1 MAWHHFAVGWVRNA
15 SAVIAMGLAAAG
27 CGGSRSLTGAGSV
40 GGALTGAGADAGTGG
55 AGGAV
60 CPSFQLAAPGPDSPR
75 DVLVVLDRS
84 ATMADDANGTTCS
97 GGCGASSKWS
107 LLTTALESLIAANP
121 QVNWGLAFYGG
132 DDTCGVSPGAAV
144 EAGPQTIDAL
154 EAAIAAAP
162 PGGSNSAGTPA
173 IFNAWNYLIALP
185 DLGPRYIMLVTDGQ
199 ESCATDPTA
208 FNTTYL
214 EDALISAMAA
224 GFPTFVVGPPA
235 GSNAASIATLDDLGT
250 NGGIPNPGATSYY
263 APSDLATALSKVALG
278 EGTPCR
284 IPLSAAID
292 YYGTALQSVTLTRP
306 DGTVVDVPQDP
317 TAGWAVPPFFHGDS
331 MPTAIDINGELCQEL
346 KAGAFR
352 TVTVTY
358 NCIAP

>member
-1 MAWHHFAVGWVRNA
+1 M
-15 SAVIAMGLAAAG
+15 
-27 CGGSRSLTGAGSV
+27 
-40 GGALTGAGADAGTGG
+40 
-55 AGGAV
+55 
-60 CPSFQLAAPGPDSPR
+60 
-75 DVLVVLDRS
+75 
-84 ATMADDANGTTCS
+84 
-97 GGCGASSKWS
+97 
-107 LLTTALESLIAANP
+107 
-121 QVNWGLAFYGG
+121 NWGLALYGG
-132 DDTCGVSPGAAV
+132 DDTCTVSPGVAV
-144 EAGPQTIDAL
+144 EAGPQAFAAL

-173 IFNAWNYLIALP
+173 VFNAWNYLAAFP

-208 FNTTYL
+208 FDTTYL
-214 EDALISAMAA
+214 EEALHAAMVA

-235 GSNAASIATLDDLGT
+235 GSNAASIATLDDLAT

-263 APSDLATALSKVALG
+263 PPADLATALSKVALG

-284 IPLSAAID
+284 IPLSVAID
-292 YYGTALQSVTLTRP
+292 YYGTALYSVTLTRP

-317 TAGWAVPPFFHGDS
+317 TAGWSVPSSYYADS
-331 MPTAIDINGELCQEL
+331 MPEKIDLNGELCQEL

-358 NCIAP
+358 NCTTP

>member
-1 MAWHHFAVGWVRNA
+1 MGWMRGA
-15 SAVIAMGLAAAG
+15 SAVMAIGLAAAG
-27 CGGSRSLTGAGSV
+27 CLGSGSLTGAG
-40 GGALTGAGADAGTGG
+40 GAGGGTGG
-55 AGGAV
+55 ALAGAGGVAATGGTGGAF
-60 CPSFQLAAPGPDSPR
+60 CPSFQLAAPGPDSLR

-97 GGCGASSKWS
+97 GGCGAGSKWS
-107 LLTTALESLIAANP
+107 LLTTALQSLIAANP

-132 DDTCGVSPGAAV
+132 DDACTVSTGAAV
-144 EAGPQTIDAL
+144 EVGPQTLDAL

-162 PGGSNSAGTPA
+162 PGGSNSAGAPA
-173 IFNAWNYLIALP
+173 VFNAWNYLVALP
-185 DLGPRYIMLVTDGQ
+185 VLGPRYIMLVTDGQ
-199 ESCATDPTA
+199 ESCATDPTT
-208 FNTTYL
+208 FNTTHL
-214 EDALISAMAA
+214 EEALHAAMVA

-235 GSNAASIATLDDLGT
+235 GSNAASIATLDDLAT
-250 NGGIPNPGATSYY
+250 NGGIPNPGATGYY
-263 APSDLATALSKVALG
+263 APADLATALSKVALG

-284 IPLSAAID
+284 IQLAAAID

-317 TAGWAVPPFFHGDS
+317 TAGWAVPSFFYADS
-331 MPTAIDINGELCQEL
+331 TPTAIDINGELCQEL

-358 NCIAP
+358 SCIAP

>member
-1 MAWHHFAVGWVRNA
+1 MRNA
-15 SAVIAMGLAAAG
+15 SAVMAMGLAAAG
-27 CGGSRSLTGAGSV
+27 CGGSGSLTGAGGV
-40 GGALTGAGADAGTGG
+40 GGPGGAGGALTGAGGVGGPGG
-55 AGGAV
+55 AGGAA
-60 CPSFQLAAPGPDSPR
+60 CPSFQWAAPGPDSPR

-107 LLTTALESLIAANP
+107 LLTTAMESLVAANP

-132 DDTCGVSPGAAV
+132 DDVCGVSRGATV
-144 EAGPQTIDAL
+144 EVGPQTLDAL

-162 PGGSNSAGTPA
+162 PGGSNSSAKPA
-173 IFNAWNYLIALP
+173 IYDGWNYLEALP
-185 DLGPRYIMLVTDGQ
+185 DLGPRYIMLVTDGE

-208 FNTTYL
+208 VNTAYL
-214 EDALISAMAA
+214 EEALSSTMIA

-235 GSNAASIATLDDLGT
+235 GSNAASIAALNDLAT

-284 IPLSAAID
+284 LPLSVAID
-292 YYGTALQSVTLTRP
+292 YYGTALRSVTLTRP

-317 TAGWAVPPFFHGDS
+317 MAGWSVPPFFHADS
-331 MPTAIDINGELCQEL
+331 TVTTIDINGEMCQEL

>member
-1 MAWHHFAVGWVRNA
+1 MGWMRGA
-15 SAVIAMGLAAAG
+15 SVAMTMGLAAAG
-27 CGGSRSLTGAGSV
+27 CLGSGSLTGAGGAGGGT
-40 GGALTGAGADAGTGG
+40 GGALTGAGGGAATGGTGG
-55 AGGAV
+55 AF
-60 CPSFQLAAPGPDSPR
+60 CPSFQLAAPGPDSLR

-97 GGCGASSKWS
+97 GGCGAGSKWS
-107 LLTTALESLIAANP
+107 LLTTALQSLIAANP

-132 DDTCGVSPGAAV
+132 DDACTVSTGAAV
-144 EAGPQTIDAL
+144 EVGPQTLDAL

-173 IFNAWNYLIALP
+173 VFNAWNYLAALP
-185 DLGPRYIMLVTDGQ
+185 DLGPRYIMLVTDGR
-199 ESCATDPTA
+199 EACTTNPSP

-214 EDALISAMAA
+214 EEALHAAMVA

-235 GSNAASIATLDDLGT
+235 GSNAASIATLDDLAT
-250 NGGIPNPGATSYY
+250 NGGIPNPGGTGYY
-263 APSDLATALSKVALG
+263 APADLATALSKVALG

-284 IPLSAAID
+284 IHLSAAID

-317 TAGWAVPPFFHGDS
+317 TAGWAVPSFFYADS
-331 MPTAIDINGELCQEL
+331 TPTAIDINGELCQEL